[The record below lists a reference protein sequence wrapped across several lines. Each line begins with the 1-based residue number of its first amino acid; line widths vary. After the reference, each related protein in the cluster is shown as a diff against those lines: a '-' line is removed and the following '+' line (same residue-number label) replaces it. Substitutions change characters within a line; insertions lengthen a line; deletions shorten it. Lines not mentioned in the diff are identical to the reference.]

1 MRTGTPGAADD
12 PRAYL
17 NSLANMICYVLNGKS
32 PEPAQVGFALFVFPL
47 GQAEG
52 GYIDYLS
59 NADRTDMMLAL
70 REFLAKQEGR
80 TITTEVRQ

>member
-32 PEPAQVGFALFVFPL
+32 SEPTQVGFALFVFPL
-47 GQAEG
+47 GCARAG
-52 GYIDYLS
+52 R
-59 NADRTDMMLAL
+59 DRD
-70 REFLAKQEGR
+70 
-80 TITTEVRQ
+80 EVTP